1 MEFASQVISGLY
13 GATRFPGFG
22 FVHTSCTFRLMIKKL
37 VEKVSKA
44 FATTNAA
51 ETTHE
56 AREEAIRMA
65 TAVLMTEIA
74 RADHDYDGSEFDLLL
89 ELITNHFHMSPEEAG
104 ELANEANET
113 AEDYVSLH
121 SFTQL
126 LNKNLNQN
134 EKERIVFLL
143 WQIAYAD
150 GRLDKYEDA
159 LVSKISDLLYVR
171 RVRMMRLKHDAGGE

>member
-1 MEFASQVISGLY
+1 
-13 GATRFPGFG
+13 
-22 FVHTSCTFRLMIKKL
+22 MIKIL
-37 VEKVSKA
+37 VEKVTRV
-44 FATTNAA
+44 FVTTEPA
-51 ETTHE
+51 EVTSE
-56 AREEAIRMA
+56 AREDAIRMA

-74 RADHDYDGSEFDLLL
+74 RADHEYDESEFDILL
-89 ELITNHFHMSPEEAG
+89 ELITRHFNVSPEDAA

-126 LNKNLNQN
+126 LNQHLNEK

-143 WQIAYAD
+143 WQVAYAD

-159 LVSKISDLLYVR
+159 LVSKIAELLYVR
-171 RVRMMRLKHDAGGE
+171 RVRVMRLKHDVGGD